1 MLRDRE
7 CFIAAVSEMP
17 WSPARYRART
27 RVRERGRDR
36 ESERETHRAALSAD
50 GLLVRRA
57 ACCHVLFFGLQQ
69 LMELEKLD
77 SF

>member
-7 CFIAAVSEMP
+7 CFIATLRDAVEP
-17 WSPARYRART
+17 SPLQSAHARARE
-27 RVRERGRDR
+27 RERQR

-57 ACCHVLFFGLQQ
+57 ACCHVLVIGLQQ

-77 SF
+77 SS